1 MSDPERP
8 KRPDP
13 SSDQSG
19 KEPRPEPAPPGPPD
33 RPLAP
38 IVDRPDLLVDLE
50 KGLDPLEVDSRSAQ
64 KDRSLS
70 ER

>member
-1 MSDPERP
+1 MSEPERP

-19 KEPRPEPAPPGPPD
+19 KEPRPEPAPPGPPH
-33 RPLAP
+33 RPPAP

-50 KGLDPLEVDSRSAQ
+50 KGLDPLEVTSRSAQ
-64 KDRSLS
+64 KNPSPS